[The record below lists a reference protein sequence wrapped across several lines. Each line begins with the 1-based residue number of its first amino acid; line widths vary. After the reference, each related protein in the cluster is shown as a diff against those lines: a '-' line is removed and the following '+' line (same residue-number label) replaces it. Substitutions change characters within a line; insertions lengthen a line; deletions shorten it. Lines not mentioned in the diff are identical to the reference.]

1 MDKEKFLEEFNRQ
14 QHRLGRIMLIS
25 AALLLL
31 AVPFMLGAIYGAFPD
46 FKGFI
51 NGLWDMNL
59 RWIKWKSGN
68 AIICL
73 QKNFP
78 LFTLRRHWNIAMK
91 R

>member
-46 FKGFI
+46 FKALLTALSRWELFI
-51 NGLWDMNL
+51 F
-59 RWIKWKSGN
+59 R
-68 AIICL
+68 
-73 QKNFP
+73 
-78 LFTLRRHWNIAMK
+78 
-91 R
+91 

>member
-51 NGLWDMNL
+51 NGF
-59 RWIKWKSGN
+59 IKVGIVYIPVGIVEFLVTHPCLETEE
-68 AIICL
+68 AIL
-73 QKNFP
+73 PF
-78 LFTLRRHWNIAMK
+78 
-91 R
+91 